1 MPQGKRHIK
10 KKQVLR
16 DLDRDYWFNHNSS
29 STVVGIVCYCWE
41 AEIIISQGENGQC
54 FIFPGLLWRKHWE
67 TNSIHFVFC
76 YCGQAK
82 LHWMNTTEPPCRSS
96 YSGRLSWIPR
106 AAVWHDRPE
115 EPWKLFPGLD
125 AELRSRTQRDENK
138 TWVQRLSA
146 FWNCLS
152 RISSLLWVY

>member
-16 DLDRDYWFNHNSS
+16 DLDIDYWFNHNSN

-67 TNSIHFVFC
+67 ANSIHFFFC

-106 AAVWHDRPE
+106 AAVWAWQAWGAMEAISWPGRWAKEQDTERRKQNLSPKSFRFL
-115 EPWKLFPGLD
+115 KLL
-125 AELRSRTQRDENK
+125 ESH
-138 TWVQRLSA
+138 
-146 FWNCLS
+146 
-152 RISSLLWVY
+152 